1 MGNDSLA
8 NTHPN
13 FLSQSK
19 RKILFDSSKCM
30 KHTFLNLALFQNKM
44 LLISSWLRK
53 RPFQVATTIFFFPK
67 MPAFYKKGFQHKM
80 QNCYHIAL

>member
-30 KHTFLNLALFQNKM
+30 KHNFFESSPFSIKSVHICLHRLSSGSGRCGAETLSPLN
-44 LLISSWLRK
+44 
-53 RPFQVATTIFFFPK
+53 
-67 MPAFYKKGFQHKM
+67 G
-80 QNCYHIAL
+80 